1 MDIKDLLLK
10 LSPYPVYVIVLY
22 EKEGMYILVWLLKNE
37 TKVNF
42 FGIWKCPNKTLI
54 LRINILIQL
63 NSCLEWVTYNSHCTR
78 YLFGYFFLWGS
89 HSMYIYALDWKDVY
103 TLSTSILHYTK
114 YIFSFHC
121 NIFTEPHINLISI
134 YVFLL
139 PHSRNTK
146 YIEIQLNISSTYI
159 GS

>member
-22 EKEGMYILVWLLKNE
+22 EGRHDVHILVWLLKNE
-37 TKVNF
+37 TF
-42 FGIWKCPNKTLI
+42 FRKIWKCPNKTLI
-54 LRINILIQL
+54 LRINILIRLTPVL
-63 NSCLEWVTYNSHCTR
+63 NEWRIIVVTVRAICFWNIFF
-78 YLFGYFFLWGS
+78 FGVRNLCMCFGLKRCVHFV
-89 HSMYIYALDWKDVY
+89 YIYP
-103 TLSTSILHYTK
+103 TLYKI
-114 YIFSFHC
+114 YISSFHC